1 MATGDLPKSAPKEA
15 TAMLRADH
23 ALVSGL
29 FAEYAKSRSPD
40 RKRAL
45 VDQICQELT
54 VHTELE
60 ETIFYPAV
68 QAALQDHELV
78 PEANVEHAS
87 IKALIAQV
95 KEGSPGDDEFDA
107 KVKVM
112 AEYVKHHVK
121 EEHTEMFPKA
131 RRTDLNMRELGAQM
145 AARKA
150 AILGR
155 N

>member
-1 MATGDLPKSAPKEA
+1 MAAQTAPKSAPQEA

-23 ALVSGL
+23 ALVSKL
-29 FAEYAKSRSPD
+29 FEQYEKSESTAKKRS
-40 RKRAL
+40 L

-60 ETIFYPAV
+60 EEIFYPAV
-68 QAALQDHELV
+68 QRALEDHELV
-78 PEANVEHAS
+78 PEAEVEHAS
-87 IKALIAQV
+87 IKSLIEQV
-95 KEGSPGDDEFDA
+95 KTGEPGTDEFDA

-121 EEHTEMFPKA
+121 EEHTQMFPKA
-131 RRTDLNMRELGAQM
+131 RKSRINMRELGAEM

-150 AILGR
+150 ALLGKP
-155 N
+155 